1 MATPGQQKT
10 DWRELE
16 WLDDHIE
23 LVLRFLTKIAEVILL
38 IGVGYAG
45 YKMTVQHSNEVL
57 DRIWII
63 SQILALDLSAPG
75 LFAMAKHA
83 KDAGQQS
90 RADWAQRIAITLVVM
105 SILSMVEGAAE
116 YFFRNIDNN
125 ALTICS
131 FTMMIARCAAAVGY
145 SVFCRLQKASR
156 VQADQTAQPQ
166 PSPVGA
172 DPPVPP
178 VDLTPLLDKITQL
191 TDQVEKL
198 QSERITDTVP
208 TLEETQNGHSTDTQ
222 IDTGDDTETDTPENT
237 NNITLLSSRRTNQ
250 RTRGDTK
257 THTANS
263 SDKASR
269 AKRHIRK
276 NPQIGAT
283 ELAQKANISV
293 TYARKLLAQKEA

>member
-1 MATPGQQKT
+1 MAAASQQKT

-45 YKMTVQHSNEVL
+45 YKMTVQHSNETL

-83 KDAGQQS
+83 KDDGQEK
-90 RADWAQRIAITLVVM
+90 RAAWATRIAITLVVM

-116 YFFRNIDNN
+116 YFFRNIDSN
-125 ALTICS
+125 AITIAS
-131 FTMMIARCAAAVGY
+131 FAMMIARCAAAVGY

-156 VQADQTAQPQ
+156 VQADQGTQSAQPQ
-166 PSPVGA
+166 PA
-172 DPPVPP
+172 PVPAAAP
-178 VDLTPLLDKITQL
+178 TIDI
-191 TDQVEKL
+191 DQVAQAIEQKISETLASKL
-198 QSERITDTVP
+198 TGLETQIATLSAHKTDT
-208 TLEETQNGHSTDTQ
+208 EERTDS
-222 IDTGDDTETDTPENT
+222 DTGDETEAHT
-237 NNITLLSSRRTNQ
+237 NNITLLSSRRTQKRTAQ
-250 RTRGDTK
+250 RTK
-257 THTANS
+257 THTVNDT
-263 SDKASR
+263 DKASR
-269 AKRHIRK
+269 AKRYIRK
-276 NPQIGAT
+276 NPHIAPT
-283 ELAQKANISV
+283 ELAQKAQISV